1 VEAKIPTRM
10 GDGYM
15 VELTRSE
22 LRADLEDATRE
33 AARKAKVPPLGPD
46 ELSHLLDIYASRAAF
61 TAVDIGDQVV
71 LSCDG
76 GGSKM
81 TGTDLQD
88 LLESEQ
94 RLGQD
99 ILELWHIEYSYKAIK
114 TILPFQQQVMQNCQL
129 MMTAP
134 VQYGAQPNLAFY
146 SKPDGPADN
155 WFELLP
161 RGDIAG
167 ARAAIDVAMD
177 HATKDFIYVGEGM
190 LDAGAD
196 GMDFDTTGGAGDA
209 DFFSTL
215 RAVKHLRA
223 KYPHAGIEVGMAG
236 EFVIGVHGELEW
248 DGRRLAGLWPK
259 EQLEVCQDAGATIFG
274 PAVNIRTAQILVRDF
289 FAGGRLDQRRAADK
303 DRSLLADDDRLV
315 AHGRHI
321 RPSRRAGPHDD
332 RDLGNAHGREPGLIV
347 EDTAEMFLIGKR
359 SGLVRQKNASGI
371 DQIDAGQPVL
381 HGHFLGPDMLLDRH
395 RKIGPALDGRVVGH
409 DQDFAAVNDADPGD
423 HAGPGGLVVIH
434 VIGGQGTEL
443 EERRIAVKKLLQPFP
458 DKELFSGLM
467 ELPVFLRAALLRFG
481 QLLPVLG
488 DDLLHLVEILLVLR
502 TLGVDLAFDS
512 KHGPCSL

>member
-1 VEAKIPTRM
+1 MAVEVRIPTRM
-10 GDGYM
+10 GDGFM
-15 VELTRSE
+15 VEMTRGE

-33 AARKAKVPPLGPD
+33 AARKAKCPPLARD
-46 ELSHLLDIYASRAAF
+46 ELDHLLDIYASRAAF

-81 TGTDLQD
+81 TGTDLLD

-114 TILPFQQQVMQNCQL
+114 TILPFQQQVMQNVQL
-129 MMTAP
+129 MCTAP

-167 ARAAIDVAMD
+167 ARAAIDEAMD

-215 RAVKHLRA
+215 RAVRHLRE
-223 KYPHAGIEVGMAG
+223 KYPDAGIEVGMAG
-236 EFVIGVHGELEW
+236 EYVIGVHGELEW
-248 DGRRLAGLWPK
+248 DGRRLAGLWPA
-259 EQLEVCQDAGATIFG
+259 EQLEVCQDAGATVFG
-274 PAVNIRTAQILVRDF
+274 PAVNIRTGRSCAWNACYAITVCKPAMAAARIPVHPNVGEGV
-289 FAGGRLDQRRAADK
+289 GGVPVNGYPPEDAASRAA
-303 DRSLLADDDRLV
+303 R
-315 AHGRHI
+315 AHVDI
-321 RPSRRAGPHDD
+321 LKCD
-332 RDLGNAHGREPGLIV
+332 GL
-347 EDTAEMFLIGKR
+347 
-359 SGLVRQKNASGI
+359 
-371 DQIDAGQPVL
+371 
-381 HGHFLGPDMLLDRH
+381 
-395 RKIGPALDGRVVGH
+395 
-409 DQDFAAVNDADPGD
+409 
-423 HAGPGGLVVIH
+423 
-434 VIGGQGTEL
+434 
-443 EERRIAVKKLLQPFP
+443 
-458 DKELFSGLM
+458 
-467 ELPVFLRAALLRFG
+467 
-481 QLLPVLG
+481 
-488 DDLLHLVEILLVLR
+488 
-502 TLGVDLAFDS
+502 
-512 KHGPCSL
+512 